1 MYLVVLYCVALCCSD
16 FEWWVWYAYCCWVVV
31 CVVLLCGFGLLRW
44 FDGLLFLFLDFV
56 VCCDIDSP
64 DSGWVSWFW
73 WWVCFEVGFRDCFG
87 LGGLCILVYCRFGF
101 RGYFGVGCSLGLLTF
116 CLLFGLW
123 DSIVF
128 VVVLRVVACRCVGCW
143 LIVVVCLLVICGFMC
158 CGLGVE

>member
-1 MYLVVLYCVALCCSD
+1 MVGL
-16 FEWWVWYAYCCWVVV
+16 V
-31 CVVLLCGFGLLRW
+31 CVLLLGGCLRGSTLW
-44 FDGLLFLFLDFV
+44 FWVTSLVWWFAVLFLDFV
-56 VCCDIDSP
+56 VCCNIDSP

-87 LGGLCILVYCRFGF
+87 LGGLCVLVYCRFGF
-101 RGYFGVGCSLGLLTF
+101 RGYFGVGYSLGLLTF

-123 DSIVF
+123 VSIVF